1 VTEVKIVQFGHEYLV
16 REAGTFYEPD
26 DHTLIDADADAV
38 NRAIGANDPVVRRP
52 REWLTR
58 PWL

>member
-1 VTEVKIVQFGHEYLV
+1 MTEVKIMQFGHEYLV

-38 NRAIGANDPVVRRP
+38 NRAIGAN
-52 REWLTR
+52 
-58 PWL
+58 